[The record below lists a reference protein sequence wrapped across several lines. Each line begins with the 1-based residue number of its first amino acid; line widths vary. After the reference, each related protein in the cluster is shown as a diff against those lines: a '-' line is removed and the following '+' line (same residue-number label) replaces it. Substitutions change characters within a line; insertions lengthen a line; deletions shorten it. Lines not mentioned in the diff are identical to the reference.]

1 MFIGNFN
8 LHISKE
14 NDVNAAIFNDSI
26 EALGL
31 YQHITFLT
39 HKEGNVLD
47 LVISE
52 MNSNINIQTKSQG
65 PFLSDYCAIISTLS
79 IKKYHQKTVPHHVHQ
94 LHKVTKNQWL
104 GEFNTANVELTCNLL
119 DMVDTLNT
127 ELSRMVDTLAP
138 TKVCKAPLR
147 VKQPWYDHT
156 MTDRKCK
163 VQKLERKWKRLWP
176 TFPLVSIQIMQKLLL
191 FNT

>member
-1 MFIGNFN
+1 MVKDKPITITGIYHPPYSTRNKITNAMFLDNFTDLTTKLMQDHLNNVFIGNFN

-79 IKKYHQKTVPHHVHQ
+79 IKKYHQKNSTSSCAS
-94 LHKVTKNQWL
+94 
-104 GEFNTANVELTCNLL
+104 TAQSYQEP
-119 DMVDTLNT
+119 M
-127 ELSRMVDTLAP
+127 AW
-138 TKVCKAPLR
+138 R
-147 VKQPWYDHT
+147 VQHSQ
-156 MTDRKCK
+156 C
-163 VQKLERKWKRLWP
+163 
-176 TFPLVSIQIMQKLLL
+176 
-191 FNT
+191 